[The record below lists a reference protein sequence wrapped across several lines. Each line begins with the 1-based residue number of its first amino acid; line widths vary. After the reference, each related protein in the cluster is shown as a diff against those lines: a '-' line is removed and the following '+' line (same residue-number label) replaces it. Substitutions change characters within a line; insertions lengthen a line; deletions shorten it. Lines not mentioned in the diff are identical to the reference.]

1 MKLVGMLDSPY
12 VRRVAISLDLLGI
25 AFEHQSLSVFRA
37 FAEFQRINPAVKA
50 PTLVCDDGEVL
61 MDSTLILDYAEAMAA
76 PGRSLMPQ
84 ALDARRLALHRL
96 GLALAACEKGVSI
109 VYERNVR
116 PPERQHEPWVE
127 RVRGQMLAA
136 LEGLEDELGRRPLP
150 APSTDT
156 LDQAGITC
164 AVVWYFLRATLP
176 ALVTT
181 EAHPRLSAFC
191 EAAEK
196 LPAFAAAPH
205 TRPRRRRP
213 MRPHPAGAASPP
225 AGPTGR

>member
-61 MDSTLILDYAEAMAA
+61 MDSTLILDYAEALAA
-76 PGRSLMPQ
+76 PGRSLMP
-84 ALDARRLALHRL
+84 ADLEARRLALRRL
-96 GLALAACEKGVSI
+96 GLVLAACEKGVQI

-136 LEGLEDELGRRPLP
+136 LASLEDDLVRRPLP
-150 APSTDT
+150 PPTTET

-164 AVVWYFLRATLP
+164 AVVWFFLRATLP
-176 ALVTT
+176 SIVTND
-181 EAHPRLSAFC
+181 AHPRLAAYS

-196 LPAFAAAPH
+196 LPAFRAAPH
-205 TRPRRRRP
+205 
-213 MRPHPAGAASPP
+213 HAQAPAPATASAAPAPPPGAA
-225 AGPTGR
+225 ADR